1 VSQQRYEGSTRLESA
16 IETRGQ
22 DGTNCDE
29 RRAEPLRI
37 SLYGNALNLAFMLG
51 VFLRRKG
58 HETTVFVN
66 STVSEHDHPR
76 WECIPEHELAS
87 VTIRPVDIN
96 VKRLLLGG
104 RAERRFRHDLAEA
117 DVVQTF
123 GESVTWSAGCGSPD
137 TVLSIGDDL
146 DILPFRQDG
155 MRMKVYAAV
164 LRRAQRRCRAVC
176 YTMPPQEESCRKLG
190 LANARFF
197 PSAIPI
203 DSARWSPLTRA
214 ERSRARNRLN
224 IPENALVVFQP
235 SRQEWT
241 CPESPGSNH
250 KGNDRFLRAYA
261 RFVQGPGKDAWLV
274 AVTKGRDVG
283 ISQQLAGHLG
293 IKDRIRWIPQQ
304 NKAGLRECLGT
315 SDIVA
320 DQFTYGFYG
329 ISALEAMAVGR
340 PVLVYL
346 DSHGLRE
353 FGEEPPPV
361 VSVHTEEEIYAA
373 LCWLIE
379 DRSGAKAIGAQ
390 AREWI
395 IRHHGWEPVVDRYL
409 ALYREIA

>member
-1 VSQQRYEGSTRLESA
+1 M
-16 IETRGQ
+16 
-22 DGTNCDE
+22 
-29 RRAEPLRI
+29 EPLRI
-37 SLYGNALNLAFMLG
+37 SLYGTALNLAFLLG

-58 HETTVFVN
+58 HETRVFVN
-66 STVSEHDHPR
+66 STVSAHDCPQ
-76 WECIPEHELAS
+76 WECVPEHELAS
-87 VTIRPVDIN
+87 VTIRHVDID
-96 VKRLLLGG
+96 VKRLLFGG
-104 RAERRFRHDLAEA
+104 WAERRFRRDLAEA

-176 YTMPPQEESCRKLG
+176 YTMPPQEKSCRKLG

-214 ERSRARNRLN
+214 ERFRARIRLN
-224 IPENALVVFQP
+224 IPESALVVFQP

-261 RFVQGPGKDAWLV
+261 RFIQGPGKDAWLV

-283 ISQQLAGHLG
+283 SSQQLAGHLG
-293 IKDRIRWIPQQ
+293 IEDRIRWIPQQ
-304 NKAGLRECLGT
+304 NKAGLRECLGA

-329 ISALEAMAVGR
+329 ITALEAMAVGC
-340 PVLVYL
+340 PVLVHL
-346 DSHGLRE
+346 DIKDMERLGV
-353 FGEEPPPV
+353 EPPPV
-361 VSVHTEEEIYAA
+361 ISVRSEEDIYAA
-373 LCWLIE
+373 LCRLAE
-379 DRSGAKAIGAQ
+379 NRASARQVGEM

-395 IRHHGWEPVVDRYL
+395 VRHHGWEPVVDRYIS
-409 ALYREIA
+409 LYKELTLRPSETRDCFPN